1 MFFDALIGVDLEAA
15 MAADGERDNMA
26 NHSLGSAG
34 LCVPSGLGLVL
45 AGPASDG
52 PMEDGIAAHARKDFV
67 AALGFRQPPADAGSA
82 EAQDRIGL
90 LCANGEGVTQDQAKA
105 VDWFLSSRSHG

>member
-52 PMEDGIAAHARKDFV
+52 PMEDGIAAHVVTHRAFGFDV
-67 AALGFRQPPADAGSA
+67 HHISPAALVWTPVVRTLVGGD
-82 EAQDRIGL
+82 D
-90 LCANGEGVTQDQAKA
+90 CAPVTA
-105 VDWFLSSRSHG
+105 LSNRYPD